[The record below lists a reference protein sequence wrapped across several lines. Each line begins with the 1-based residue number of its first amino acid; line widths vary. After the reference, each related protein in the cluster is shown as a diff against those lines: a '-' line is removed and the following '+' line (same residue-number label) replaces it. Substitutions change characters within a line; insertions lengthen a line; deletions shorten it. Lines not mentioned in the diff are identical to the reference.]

1 VPESHVP
8 GLDLVT
14 GLEVAAG
21 DRKTWEWKPKGHNGD
36 GTLVCLE
43 CYLGADRPDGPRT
56 VPLVPR
62 GKVGGARQPHFAH
75 PPGMAPPDGHRS
87 PESAWHSQ
95 TKRRL
100 ERWAIAQGAAARI
113 EARTGDGRRRTD
125 VSVTP
130 PGGPTL
136 AVEVQFSSITDAEII
151 ARGEDYL
158 RAGSTVVWV
167 WRNSPPHVLY
177 EFGQPG
183 WMYDLDLDRIGLVC
197 GKAHPGRPGDA
208 DGGRTLSTHW
218 PPCSD
223 DATTV
228 RWMPLADLRLTAKG
242 LCASEQ
248 VLTRLAEEAT
258 EAAEASRQAQTRR
271 SSALPTTGMRRD
283 EKPRHRASRPVGA
296 GFQPD
301 SDGSKQREVDPATA
315 RAQAWA
321 AGFLDREIRSIEVQ
335 LAGLNESTRLGSEA
349 AGQYVQGVDSEADVL
364 ANRLR
369 ILRMRRALLPEPPNQ

>member
-1 VPESHVP
+1 VAELHVP

-14 GLEVAAG
+14 GREVAAADG
-21 DRKTWEWKPKGHNGD
+21 KTWEWKPKGHNGD

-75 PPGMAPPDGHRS
+75 PPGMAPPGGHHS
-87 PESAWHSQ
+87 SESAWHSQ

-100 ERWAIAQGAAARI
+100 ERWAVAQGAAARI
-113 EARTGDGRRRTD
+113 EARTADGRRRTD
-125 VSVTP
+125 VSVTL

-136 AVEVQFSSITDAEII
+136 AVEVQFSSITDAEIH

-158 RAGSTVVWV
+158 RAGSIVVWV
-167 WRNSPPHVLY
+167 WRDSPPHVLY
-177 EFGQPG
+177 ESGKPG
-183 WMYDLDLDRIGLVC
+183 WVYDLDLDRIGLVC
-197 GKAHPGRPGDA
+197 GKAHPGRTGDA

-218 PPCSD
+218 PPCSS

-228 RWMPLADLRLTAKG
+228 RWMPLADLRLTANG

-248 VLTRLAEEAT
+248 VLTRLAEEA
-258 EAAEASRQAQTRR
+258 AS
-271 SSALPTTGMRRD
+271 P
-283 EKPRHRASRPVGA
+283 PVGA
-296 GFQPD
+296 RFQPD
-301 SDGSKQREVDPATA
+301 SDGSRQREVDPATA
-315 RAQAWA
+315 HVQAWA
-321 AGFLDREIRSIEVQ
+321 AGFLDRQIRRIQGQ
-335 LAGLNESTRLGSEA
+335 LARLNESTRLGSDPAE
-349 AGQYVQGVDSEADVL
+349 GYVQRVDSEADVL

>member
-1 VPESHVP
+1 MPELHVP

-36 GTLVCLE
+36 RTLVCLE

-75 PPGMAPPDGHRS
+75 PPGMAPPGGHHS
-87 PESAWHSQ
+87 SESAWHSQ
-95 TKRRL
+95 TKHRL

-113 EARTGDGRRRTD
+113 EARTADGRRRTD
-125 VSVTP
+125 VSVSL
-130 PGGPTL
+130 PGCLAL
-136 AVEVQFSSITDAEII
+136 AVEVQFSSVTDAEIL

-167 WRNSPPHVLY
+167 WRGSPPHVLY

-183 WMYDLDLDRIGLVC
+183 WVYDLDLDRIGLVC
-197 GKAHPGRPGDA
+197 GKAHPGRLEDA
-208 DGGRTLSTHW
+208 DGGRTLSAHW
-218 PPCSD
+218 PPCSS

-228 RWMPLADLRLTAKG
+228 RWMPLADLRLTANG

-258 EAAEASRQAQTRR
+258 EAAETSRQARTR
-271 SSALPTTGMRRD
+271 SSAVPTPGMRRD
-283 EKPRHRASRPVGA
+283 EVPRPWAWLPVGT
-296 GFQPD
+296 GFRPD
-301 SDGSKQREVDPATA
+301 SDRRRQREVDPATA
-315 RAQAWA
+315 RVQVWA
-321 AGFLDREIRSIEVQ
+321 AGFLDRRIQRIEGQ
-335 LAGLNESTRLGSEA
+335 LARLNESTRLGCDA
-349 AGQYVQGVDSEADVL
+349 AEGHVQRVDSEADVV

>member
-1 VPESHVP
+1 MPELHVP

-36 GTLVCLE
+36 ETLVCLE
-43 CYLGADRPDGPRT
+43 CYLGADRPDGPRA
-56 VPLVPR
+56 VPLIPR

-113 EARTGDGRRRTD
+113 EARTADGRRRTD
-125 VSVTP
+125 VSVTL

-136 AVEVQFSSITDAEII
+136 AVEVQFSSITDAEIL

-167 WRNSPPHVLY
+167 WRDAPPHVLY

-183 WMYDLDLDRIGLVC
+183 WMYDLNLDRIGLVC
-197 GKAHPGRPGDA
+197 GKAHPARPGDA
-208 DGGRTLSTHW
+208 DGGRTLSAHW
-218 PPCSD
+218 PPCAG

-228 RWMPLADLRLTAKG
+228 RWMPLADLRLTANG

-248 VLTRLAEEAT
+248 VLTRLTEEAT
-258 EAAEASRQAQTRR
+258 GAGEVSRQARMR
-271 SSALPTTGMRRD
+271 SSA
-283 EKPRHRASRPVGA
+283 V
-296 GFQPD
+296 PD
-301 SDGSKQREVDPATA
+301 SEGRQQRLADAALV
-315 RAQAWA
+315 RVQAWA
-321 AGFLDREIRSIEVQ
+321 AGFLDWHIGRIEGQ
-335 LAGLNESTRLGSEA
+335 LASLIEPTRLGTEPA
-349 AGQYVQGVDSEADVL
+349 ERYVQGVDSEADVL
-364 ANRLR
+364 ANRLH
-369 ILRMRRALLPEPPNQ
+369 ILRMRRALLPEPPSQ